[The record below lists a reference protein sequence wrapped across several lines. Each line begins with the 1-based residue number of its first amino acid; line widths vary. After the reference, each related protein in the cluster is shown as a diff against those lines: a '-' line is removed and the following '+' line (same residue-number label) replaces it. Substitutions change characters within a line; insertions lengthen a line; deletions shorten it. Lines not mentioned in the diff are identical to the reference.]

1 MIDFAIG
8 IARDSGRLLRD
19 RFGTRLEVTHKGVID
34 LVTDV
39 DLASE
44 QLIREAIATHYPRHQ
59 ILAEEGGLAESS
71 SDYRWI
77 VDPLDGTTNY
87 AHGFPIFAVSIALEY
102 CGEII
107 LGVVYDPARDELF
120 AAERG
125 AGAALNNRP
134 IRVSAT
140 TDLSKSLLST
150 GFPYDIRTSKLT
162 NLDHWSNFALAAQAL
177 RRTGAA
183 AIDLCYVACGRFDG
197 FWELTLSAWDMAAGS
212 LIVTEAGGRL
222 TDMTGSPFSV
232 YKPDVIA
239 SNGHIHDQML
249 EVTKSGKKVES

>member
-1 MIDFAIG
+1 MIDFAKS
-8 IARDSGRLLRD
+8 IARESGHLLRA
-19 RFGTRLEVTHKGVID
+19 RLGTQLEVTHKGIIN

-59 ILAEEGGLAESS
+59 ILAEEGGLAETS

-102 CGEII
+102 RGEII
-107 LGVVYDPARDELF
+107 VGVVYDPMRDELF

-125 AGAALNNRP
+125 SGAALNNRA
-134 IRVSAT
+134 IRVSSTAE
-140 TDLSKSLLST
+140 LSRSLLST
-150 GFPYDIRTSKLT
+150 GFPYDIRTSRLT
-162 NLDHWSNFALAAQAL
+162 NLDNWSNFALAAQAL

-197 FWELTLSAWDMAAGS
+197 FWELTLSAWDTAAGS
-212 LIVTEAGGRL
+212 LIVSEAGGRM
-222 TDMTGSPFSV
+222 TDFTGAPFSV
-232 YKPDVIA
+232 YKPDVVA
-239 SNGHIHDQML
+239 SNGLIHEQML
-249 EVTKSGKKVES
+249 EVIHSRNTKA

>member
-1 MIDFAIG
+1 MLDFAIG
-8 IARDSGRLLRD
+8 IARESGRLLRD
-19 RFGTRLEVTHKGVID
+19 RLGTELEVTHKGIIN

-87 AHGFPIFAVSIALEY
+87 AHGFPIFAVSIGLEY
-102 CGEII
+102 RGEII
-107 LGVVYDPARDELF
+107 LGVVYDPARDEMF

-134 IRVSAT
+134 VRVST
-140 TDLSKSLLST
+140 TDDLSKSLLST
-150 GFPYDIRTSKLT
+150 GFPYDIRTSRLT

-197 FWELTLSAWDMAAGS
+197 FWELTLSPWDTAAGA
-212 LIVTEAGGRL
+212 LIVAEAGGRL
-222 TDMTGSPFSV
+222 TDLTGSPFSV

-239 SNGHIHDQML
+239 SNGRIHDQML
-249 EVTKSGKKVES
+249 DVTKASDL

>member
-1 MIDFAIG
+1 MLDFAIS
-8 IARDSGRLLRD
+8 IARESGRLLRD
-19 RFGTRLEVTHKGVID
+19 RLGTRLEVTHKGVIN

-77 VDPLDGTTNY
+77 VDPLDGTTNF

-102 CGEII
+102 RDELI
-107 LGVVYDPARDELF
+107 LGVVYDPTRDELF

-125 AGAALNNRP
+125 AGASLNNRP
-134 IRVSAT
+134 IHVSGTAE
-140 TDLSKSLLST
+140 LSRSLLST
-150 GFPYDIRTSKLT
+150 GFPYDIRTSRLT

-183 AIDLCYVACGRFDG
+183 AIDLCYVASGRFDG
-197 FWELTLSAWDMAAGS
+197 FWELTLSPWDTAAGA
-212 LIVTEAGGRL
+212 LIVAEAGGRITNF
-222 TDMTGSPFSV
+222 TDGSFSV
-232 YKPDVIA
+232 YKPDVVA
-239 SNGHIHDQML
+239 SNGLIHEQML
-249 EVTKSGKKVES
+249 EIIKSGRKT

>member
-1 MIDFAIG
+1 
-8 IARDSGRLLRD
+8 LLRD
-19 RFGTRLEVTHKGVID
+19 RLGTRLEVTHKGIIN

-59 ILAEEGGLAESS
+59 ILAEEGGLAETS

-77 VDPLDGTTNY
+77 VDPLDGTTNF

-102 CGEII
+102 RGEMI
-107 LGVVYDPARDELF
+107 LGVVYDPTRDEMF

-134 IRVSAT
+134 IRVST
-140 TDLSKSLLST
+140 TTELSTSLLCT
-150 GFPYDIRTSKLT
+150 GFPYDIRTSRLT
-162 NLDHWSNFALAAQAL
+162 NLDNWANFALAAQAL

-197 FWELTLSAWDMAAGS
+197 FWELTLSPWDTAAGS
-212 LIVTEAGGRL
+212 LIVAEAGGRL
-222 TDMTGSPFSV
+222 TDVTGAAFSV
-232 YKPDVIA
+232 YKPDVVA
-239 SNGHIHDQML
+239 SNGQIHDQML
-249 EVTKSGKKVES
+249 EVVKLPKQG

>member
-1 MIDFAIG
+1 MLDFAIG
-8 IARDSGRLLRD
+8 IALDSGRLIRD
-19 RFGTRLEVTHKGVID
+19 RLGTRLDVTHKGVIN

-44 QLIREAIATHYPRHQ
+44 ELIREAIATHYPRHQ

-77 VDPLDGTTNY
+77 VDPLDGTTNF

-102 CGEII
+102 HGEII
-107 LGVVYDPARDELF
+107 LGVVYDPTRDEIF

-125 AGAALNNRP
+125 GGAALNNRP
-134 IRVSAT
+134 IRVSGIA
-140 TDLSKSLLST
+140 DLSSSLLST
-150 GFPYDIRTSKLT
+150 GFPYDIRSSRLT
-162 NLDHWSNFALAAQAL
+162 NLDNWSNFALAAQAL

-197 FWELTLSAWDMAAGS
+197 FWELTLSPWDTAAGA
-212 LIVTEAGGRL
+212 LIVAEAGGRM
-222 TDMTGSPFSV
+222 TDLNGAAFSV

-239 SNGHIHDQML
+239 SNGLIHDQML
-249 EVTKSGKKVES
+249 DVIKSGKSD